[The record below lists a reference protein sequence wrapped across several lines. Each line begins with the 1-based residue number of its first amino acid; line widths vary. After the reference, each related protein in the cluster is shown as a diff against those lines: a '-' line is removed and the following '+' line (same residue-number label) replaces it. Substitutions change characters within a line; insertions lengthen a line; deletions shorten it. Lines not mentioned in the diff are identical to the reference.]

1 MISLLIDKVVL
12 FDDKIEIYYKSLTN
26 KSPDN
31 RQDFLIY
38 NHEIYYD
45 KTRVVKNLYITQ
57 TNRKKVILKLLQFV
71 AA

>member
-38 NHEIYYD
+38 NNEIFYD

-57 TNRKKVILKLLQFV
+57 TNRRKVILKLLQFV
-71 AA
+71 AV

>member
-1 MISLLIDKVVL
+1 MINLLIEKVIL
-12 FDDKIEIYYKSLTN
+12 YDDRVEIYYKSLTN

-38 NHEIYYD
+38 ENEVYFN

-57 TNRKKVILKLLQFV
+57 TNRKKVVLKLFQFLT
-71 AA
+71 A